1 MSLLDFFFKRKPTT
15 ANVAKERL
23 QIILAHERMQNGT
36 SNSWLP
42 QLKQEL
48 LDVIAKY
55 TRVDPEALKVNLE
68 KRENIELLEINV
80 TLPDVDSVE
89 NTGNNEGNGT
99 ETTTS

>member
-1 MSLLDFFFKRKPTT
+1 MPLLDFFFKRKPTT
-15 ANVAKERL
+15 AKVAKERL
-23 QIILAHERMQNGT
+23 QIILAHERMQNST

-48 LDVIAKY
+48 LEVIAKY
-55 TRVDPEALKVNLE
+55 TKVDPEALKVNLE

-80 TLPDVDSVE
+80 TLPDVDSAEV
-89 NTGNNEGNGT
+89 TGNNEGNGT